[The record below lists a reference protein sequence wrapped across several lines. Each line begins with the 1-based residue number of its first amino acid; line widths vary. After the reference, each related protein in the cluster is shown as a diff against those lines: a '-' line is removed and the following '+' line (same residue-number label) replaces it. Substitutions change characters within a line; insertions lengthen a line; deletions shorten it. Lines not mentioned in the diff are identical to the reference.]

1 MSHKEILLVVSS
13 IANEKEVDEEL
24 IFQAL
29 EQALAMATAKKY
41 GEEEV
46 QVRVSV
52 NRHTGDYE
60 TFRVYQIVSEDDF
73 ETPEYQIK
81 LEQALKK
88 DPKAVLGGVI
98 EEPMES
104 IEFGRIAAQTAKQVI
119 VQKVREAE
127 REKVIHAFES
137 RVGQLVNGT
146 VKRVTRDLIIVD
158 LGNHAEGI
166 LPKEEMIPREMYRN
180 SDRIRCYLK
189 EIRRD
194 ARGPQIILS
203 RADGGMLKALFTV
216 EVPEISEDVIQI
228 KSVARDP
235 GSRAKIAVKTNDG
248 RIDPV
253 GACVGMRGA
262 RVQAVSEELSG
273 ERVDIVLWD
282 DNPAQFVINA
292 MSPAEV
298 VSIVIDEDTHSMQV
312 AVKTEQ
318 LSQAI
323 GKGGQN
329 VRLATALTGWNL
341 KILSI
346 DEAQAQQENETK
358 KVISIFMAA
367 LEVDEEF
374 AAALVA
380 EGFSSL
386 EEIAYVPTE
395 EIKQIEGLD
404 DEELIEELRNR
415 AKNAL
420 LTQALTGR
428 TVGAQPAPDLLA
440 MEGMT
445 QELAQ
450 ELASRGV
457 ITMEDLAEQ
466 AVDDLI
472 DMEGMTPEKA
482 SKLIMTARAPW
493 FAQDNQDGQGQ

>member
-13 IANEKEVDEEL
+13 VANEKDVEEEV

-29 EQALAMATAKKY
+29 EQALAMATCKKKS
-41 GEEEV
+41 EEI
-46 QVRVSV
+46 QVRVAV
-52 NRHTGDYE
+52 NRQTGDYD
-60 TFRVYQIVSEDDF
+60 TFRIYEVLPEEDIEF
-73 ETPEYQIK
+73 PEYQIT
-81 LEQALKK
+81 LEEAIKK
-88 DPKAVLGGVI
+88 NPKAILGGMV

-127 REKVIHAFES
+127 REKIIQAFES
-137 RVGQLVNGT
+137 RVGQLINGT
-146 VKRVTRDLIIVD
+146 IKRVTRDLIIVD
-158 LGNHAEGI
+158 LGNHAEGL
-166 LPKEEMIPREMYRN
+166 LPKEDMIPREMYRN
-180 SDRIRCYLK
+180 SDRIRCCLK

-203 RADGGMLKALFTV
+203 RADAGMLKALFTL
-216 EVPEISEDVIQI
+216 EVPEIAEEVIQI

-273 ERVDIVLWD
+273 ERVDVVLWD

-292 MSPAEV
+292 MAPAEV

-329 VRLATALTGWNL
+329 VRLAIALTGWHL
-341 KILSI
+341 KILST
-346 DEAQAQQENETK
+346 DEAQAKHQSEAK
-358 KVISIFMAA
+358 KVIGIFVAA
-367 LEVDEEF
+367 LEIDEEL
-374 AAALVA
+374 AATLVS

-386 EEIAYVPTE
+386 EEVAYVPTE
-395 EIKQIEGLD
+395 EMMEIEGLD
-404 DEELIEELRNR
+404 EDLIEELRNR

-428 TVGAQPAPDLLA
+428 TVGIQPAADLLA
-440 MEGMT
+440 VEGMT
-445 QELAQ
+445 EELAK
-450 ELASRGV
+450 ELASRGI

-466 AVDDLI
+466 AVDDLVVI
-472 DMEGMTPEKA
+472 PGITPEKA
-482 SKLIMTARAPW
+482 SSLIMTARAPW
-493 FAQDNQDGQGQ
+493 FAQERQGNEE

>member
-1 MSHKEILLVVSS
+1 MNHKEILVVVNAV
-13 IANEKEVDEEL
+13 ANEKDVDEEI

-29 EQALAMATAKKY
+29 EQALAMATRKKKSD
-41 GEEEV
+41 EID
-46 QVRVSV
+46 VRVSV
-52 NRHTGDYE
+52 NRQTGEYD
-60 TFRVYQIVSEDDF
+60 TFRIYHVLPEEDI
-73 ETPEYQIK
+73 ENPGYELT
-81 LEQALKK
+81 LEQAQEKN
-88 DPKAVLGGVI
+88 PKAVLGGTI
-98 EEPMES
+98 EEPMDS

-127 REKVIHAFES
+127 REKVIKAFES
-137 RVGQLVNGT
+137 RVGELINGSI
-146 VKRVTRDLIIVD
+146 KRVTRDLIIVD
-158 LGNHAEGI
+158 LGSHAEGL

-189 EIRRD
+189 EIHRD
-194 ARGPQIILS
+194 IRGPQIILS
-203 RADGGMLKALFTV
+203 RSDAGMLKALFAL
-216 EVPEISEDVIQI
+216 EVPEISEEVIEI

-262 RVQAVSEELSG
+262 RVQAISEELSG

-298 VSIVIDEDTHSMQV
+298 VSIVIDEDSHSMQV

-329 VRLATALTGWNL
+329 VRLAMALTGWHL

-346 DEAQAQQENETK
+346 EDAETQHKTEAK
-358 KVISIFMAA
+358 KLISLFVAA
-367 LEVDEEF
+367 LEIDEDL
-374 AAALVA
+374 ASLLAS

-386 EEIAYVPTE
+386 EEVAYVPAE
-395 EIKQIEGLD
+395 EMMQIEGLD
-404 DEELIEELRNR
+404 EEIIEELRTR

-428 TVGAQPAPDLLA
+428 TVGIQPAEDLVKMA
-440 MEGMT
+440 GMT
-445 QELAQ
+445 DDLAKD
-450 ELASRGV
+450 LASRGI
-457 ITMEDLAEQ
+457 ITMDDLAEQ
-466 AVDDLI
+466 AVDDLLVI
-472 DMEGMTPEKA
+472 SGMTPERA
-482 SKLIMTARAPW
+482 SSLIMTARAPW
-493 FAQDNQDGQGQ
+493 FANENKGNEE